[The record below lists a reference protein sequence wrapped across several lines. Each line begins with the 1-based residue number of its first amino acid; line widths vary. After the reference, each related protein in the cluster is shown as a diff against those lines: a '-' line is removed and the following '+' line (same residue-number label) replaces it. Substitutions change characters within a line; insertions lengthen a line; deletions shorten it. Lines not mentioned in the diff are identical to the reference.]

1 MMAEFGSGD
10 GLICMSVCMS
20 LLGSLVSCITSG
32 LGLVLAGVPAS
43 LGTDLY
49 VVPGWEKWGTWSS
62 VHFEFDLPFLMF
74 MELRHNTHYFMCGLV
89 TAVIHPSLPFMVH
102 CLSVQPKMWQLAAGR
117 GGVGWESNCR
127 FDFSILRQQSKQKG
141 AATVRGCT
149 DIGLL
154 NWDVWRDNW
163 PGHFN
168 MLFKGVRLI

>member
-1 MMAEFGSGD
+1 
-10 GLICMSVCMS
+10 MS